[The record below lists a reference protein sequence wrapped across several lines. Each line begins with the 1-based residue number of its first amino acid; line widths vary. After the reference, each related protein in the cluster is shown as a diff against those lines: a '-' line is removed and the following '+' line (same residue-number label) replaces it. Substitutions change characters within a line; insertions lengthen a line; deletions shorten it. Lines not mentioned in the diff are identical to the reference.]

1 MGGQL
6 PARPVS
12 ASLASGAMR
21 LDKMGKAEIAPR
33 FLVKLLT
40 TEPGCESAIAE
51 FCRLNHFFL
60 RVWKLSLWFRKSAAT
75 DWIKRN
81 FCGLRYIPHELISLC
96 AANSFHPNTG
106 IEILVPGLGLLNEQ
120 YPLADRPI
128 SLSARRALFL
138 VRKPGFA
145 PGPSASQAEMLLITP
160 QSCVSG
166 VDTTFVSPFSAT
178 SNNICPVLTNL
189 VYESSCC

>member
-1 MGGQL
+1 M
-6 PARPVS
+6 AC
-12 ASLASGAMR
+12 ATSLM
-21 LDKMGKAEIAPR
+21 
-33 FLVKLLT
+33 
-40 TEPGCESAIAE
+40 
-51 FCRLNHFFL
+51 
-60 RVWKLSLWFRKSAAT
+60 
-75 DWIKRN
+75 
-81 FCGLRYIPHELISLC
+81 RYISFR

-160 QSCVSG
+160 QSWGRESIPLLFRHSR
-166 VDTTFVSPFSAT
+166 D
-178 SNNICPVLTNL
+178 SNNICIVLDQIL
-189 VYESSCC
+189 L